1 MDGASFA
8 LVMNIAVAALFAAS
22 FAIVALVNPTH
33 RAALWFSLSYLIGML
48 TPISLFILP
57 RTSWPAP
64 FAFASYATFAVGLL
78 CMTAA
83 LALFYRRK
91 PPWLLILAMAI
102 LATVIG
108 LLIWNGPRN
117 TLGYEL
123 AYQLPFALATGA
135 SAWVILRVSQRRP
148 LEVTLALTF
157 GIIAIHFP
165 IKAFLA
171 VSTGTGATPREY
183 IHSLYALFSQATT
196 GILLIAAGLL
206 VLLIAVQ
213 SVITDAQIAAE
224 TDPLSGLANRRG
236 FDTASAKVLS
246 EARRSNFLTSV
257 IVLDLDHF
265 KQINDT
271 HGHAVGD
278 EVIRAFA
285 DLLKRSVPSSSLI
298 ARVGGEEFA
307 VLLERTSAE
316 RAKLIA
322 EAIRLAVEQNT
333 AETLPRATVS
343 AGVADISRDETCA
356 EAIRRADVAL
366 YEAKATGRNKVC
378 LAAAHRPH
386 NIVPLQ
392 GRTVQRV
399 K

>member
-8 LVMNIAVAALFAAS
+8 LVVNFATAALFAAS
-22 FAIVALVNPTH
+22 FAIVAFVNPTH

-64 FAFASYATFAVGLL
+64 FAFASYATFAGGLL

-83 LALFYRRK
+83 LALFYRRT
-91 PPWLLILAMAI
+91 PPWRLIAAI
-102 LATVIG
+102 IVITTVIG

-117 TLGYEL
+117 TLAYEL
-123 AYQLPFALATGA
+123 AYQLPFALASAA
-135 SAWVILRVSQRRP
+135 SGWVILRVSRRTP
-148 LEVTLALTF
+148 LEVTLAMAF

-171 VSTGTGATPREY
+171 VGIGTGATPREY

-213 SVITDAQIAAE
+213 SVITDAQIAAD

-236 FDTASAKVLS
+236 FDAISARILR
-246 EARRSNFLTSV
+246 EARRLNYPTSV

-271 HGHAVGD
+271 YGHAMGD
-278 EVIRAFA
+278 EVIRSFA
-285 DLLKRSVPSSSLI
+285 DLLKRSVPAASLV
-298 ARVGGEEFA
+298 ARIGGEEFA
-307 VLLERTSAE
+307 VLLERTSAG

-322 EAIRLAVEQNT
+322 ETIRLAVEQNPD
-333 AETLPRATVS
+333 EILPQATVS
-343 AGVADISRDETCA
+343 AGVADISSNESCG
-356 EAIRRADVAL
+356 EAIRRADLAL
-366 YEAKATGRNKVC
+366 YEAKATGRNRVC
-378 LAAAHRPH
+378 LAAAPRPH
-386 NIVPLQ
+386 NVVPLLGKA
-392 GRTVQRV
+392 GRPFR
-399 K
+399 